1 MKLVKWLGLATS
13 LILLSPVTVEAYQ
26 TPIEDKEVD
35 VVELVEHFSGIHE
48 LMNSTDGVYYDE
60 YIFDG
65 HIIQV
70 YNGQSVAWLDGKV
83 TPFRTAKVEG
93 VLVPQSYKVRT
104 SMRDTKLPVEFFVE
118 HFGYSIDG
126 DQLVF
131 DEKPIKVE
139 EVEEIELE
147 QPEIDV
153 VVEDDEPTD
162 ITEEEDNT
170 SPIVSDGEE
179 KDELVDEEQKED
191 EQPVESKPEELGNLA
206 IDIDLKD
213 VPLDTPETSKIVKVI
228 DGHEFTF
235 DFQSEASMSISL
247 KGQDKT
253 KTVNYIV
260 DKKQTITFEINNGD
274 YYTLDIEI
282 KDTRKPKLTT
292 EVVWKRVKDIHPEI
306 VMNSGNGEIKLTYES
321 PDMESVRIVLDDLE
335 RLLVELDIK
344 RFSLDSDDNNFK
356 INFNLFD

>member
-35 VVELVEHFSGIHE
+35 VIELVEHFSGIHE
-48 LMNSTDGVYYDE
+48 LMNSTDGVYYNE

-65 HIIQV
+65 HIVQI

-104 SMRDTKLPVEFFVE
+104 LMRDTKLPVEFLVE

-126 DQLVF
+126 DHLVF

-139 EVEEIELE
+139 EVEEVELE
-147 QPEIDV
+147 QPETDV
-153 VVEDDEPTD
+153 VVETDEPTD
-162 ITEEEDNT
+162 ITEDVNNT
-170 SPIVSDGEE
+170 SPIVSDIEE
-179 KDELVDEEQKED
+179 EDTDEEQKED
-191 EQPVESKPEELGNLA
+191 EQPVESKPEDLGRLT

-213 VPLDTPETSKIVKVI
+213 VPLDTPETSKIVRVI

-235 DFQSEASMSISL
+235 DFQSKASMNISL

-253 KTVNYIV
+253 KTVDYIV
-260 DKKQTITFEINNGD
+260 DKKQTISFEINNGD

-292 EVVWKRVKDIHPEI
+292 EVVWKRVKDVHPEI
-306 VMNSGNGEIKLTYES
+306 VMNSGEGEIELTYEN
-321 PDMESVRIVLDDLE
+321 PDMESVQIVLDDLE
-335 RLLVELDIK
+335 RLFSELDIK
-344 RFSLDSDDNNFK
+344 RFSLDSHDNNFK